1 MRPRDDRTIAE
12 GMGGNDDALAQQGIQ
27 RAWLIFPE
35 ALSKES
41 LPPVL
46 LALTGIPMSPTVA
59 FEFALEA
66 DDD

>member
-1 MRPRDDRTIAE
+1 
-12 GMGGNDDALAQQGIQ
+12 MGGNDDALAQQGIQ